1 MDCERDLSA
10 EPYARCGSWQRLG
23 EPRDISVD
31 AVATVVVVDDE
42 LEIVYGS
49 AAQILHSLLNSRFVC
64 WSSLVKLPS
73 QCSSQQPQRE
83 R

>member
-1 MDCERDLSA
+1 M
-10 EPYARCGSWQRLG
+10 
-23 EPRDISVD
+23 D

-73 QCSSQQPQRE
+73 QCLSQQPQRE
-83 R
+83 RETREPY

>member
-1 MDCERDLSA
+1 MDGERDLSA
-10 EPYARCGSWQRLG
+10 EPYARCARSWREP
-23 EPRDISVD
+23 EPRDLCVD

-64 WSSLVKLPS
+64 
-73 QCSSQQPQRE
+73 
-83 R
+83 